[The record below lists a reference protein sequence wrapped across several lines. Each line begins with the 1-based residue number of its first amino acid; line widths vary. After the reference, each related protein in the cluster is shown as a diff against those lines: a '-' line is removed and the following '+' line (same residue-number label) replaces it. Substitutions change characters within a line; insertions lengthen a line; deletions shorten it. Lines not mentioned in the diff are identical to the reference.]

1 MRRTATAA
9 TYPSTLAS
17 GIAAGLAVAV
27 GALTVISP
35 VAAVA
40 TAIMIVPICLLALGE
55 RLVRVFLVGVS
66 VLLVGYAFLGRGFAY
81 VGHPP
86 VFIGEAVLGI
96 GLLTIAVVASR
107 LRLTKLHWLMLAF
120 VALGAL
126 RTVPYLDRDGINALR
141 DGALWGYAIFA
152 IALSATVERRH
163 FDSLVRLYRKLVPV
177 FLLWVPLA
185 AVFGLLF
192 YSALP
197 RWPGSDAPVLT
208 FKGDM
213 GVHLA
218 AAAAFMLLGLYRG
231 PGTPRWFPESLSWP
245 VILFGAAITGAI
257 IRGGMLAAMV
267 GILAALMLRTS
278 ARRRLQFALVTAT
291 LVVVSAV
298 GNPTLDLGR
307 TQDVSLRQLG
317 LNIVS
322 VFGETGDTSLDGNK
336 DFRLEWWKDIVGY
349 TLNGPYFWTGKG
361 FGINLADDDGRTVDA
376 THSLRAPHNTHMTVL
391 ARMGVPGFIA
401 WVVLQLAFA
410 GSLIAASRRAQR
422 AGAVFWARVDG
433 WLFVYWLSMMV
444 VTMFDPYLES
454 PQGGIWFWCV
464 FGLGL
469 AALRL
474 QRESL
479 EEPGAS
485 TKPEPEPA

>member
-1 MRRTATAA
+1 MRRTATLA
-9 TYPSTLAS
+9 TQPSVLLS
-17 GIAAGLAVAV
+17 GVAAGLAVAV
-27 GALTVISP
+27 GALTAVSP
-35 VAAVA
+35 IAAVA
-40 TAIMIVPICLLALGE
+40 TAAMIVPICLLALGA
-55 RLVRVFLVGVS
+55 RLVRVFLVGVG
-66 VLLVGYAFLGRGFAY
+66 VLLAGYAFLGRGFAY
-81 VGHPP
+81 VGVPP
-86 VFIGEAVLGI
+86 VFIGEAVL
-96 GLLTIAVVASR
+96 LLAVLTIAVVAAR
-107 LRLTKLHWLMLAF
+107 LRLTPLHWLLFAF
-120 VALGAL
+120 MALGAL
-126 RTVPYLDRDGINALR
+126 RTVPYLATDGINALR
-141 DGALWGYAIFA
+141 DGALWGYGVFA
-152 IALSATVERRH
+152 VALSAAIERRH
-163 FDSLVRLYRKLVPV
+163 FESLVRLYRRLVPL

-192 YSALP
+192 FSALP

-218 AAAAFMLLGLYRG
+218 AVAAFMLFGLYQGR
-231 PGTPRWFPESLSWP
+231 GTPRWFPESLAWP
-245 VILFGAAITGAI
+245 LILFGAAITGAI

-267 GILAALMLRTS
+267 GILAALMLRS
-278 ARRRLQFALVTAT
+278 SSRRRLQFALVTMT

-298 GNPTLDLGR
+298 GNPTLDFGR

-317 LNIVS
+317 QNVVS

-349 TLNGPYFWTGKG
+349 TVNGPYFWTGKG

-376 THSLRAPHNTHMTVL
+376 AGSLRAPHNTHMTVL
-391 ARMGVPGFIA
+391 ARMGVPGFVA

-410 GSLIAASRRAQR
+410 LSLLAAARRAQR

-444 VTMFDPYLES
+444 VTMFDPYLEG

-479 EEPGAS
+479 EEPLADREAA
-485 TKPEPEPA
+485 TA